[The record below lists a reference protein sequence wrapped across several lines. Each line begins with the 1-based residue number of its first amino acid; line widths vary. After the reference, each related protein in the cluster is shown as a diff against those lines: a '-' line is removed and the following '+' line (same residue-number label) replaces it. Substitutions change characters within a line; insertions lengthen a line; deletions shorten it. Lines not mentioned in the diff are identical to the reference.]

1 MEIDTDLYRFGP
13 HPDMP
18 GWSRWEIKAQDRF
31 NAVLGD
37 LAVRRDGDRALLRLF
52 PQQRHANLGNKV
64 HGGALLTFI
73 DVGLF
78 VAPLALGDAR
88 SPRGVTVE
96 LSTQFAGAADIDD
109 PIDLIVEVT
118 RETGRMIFLR
128 GTVEQR
134 DAMVASFMAIVR
146 KAAS

>member
-18 GWSRWEIKAQDRF
+18 GWSRWEIKARDRF

-37 LAVRRDGDRALLRLF
+37 LAVRRDGDRARLRLL
-52 PQQRHANLGNKV
+52 PQPSHANLGNKV

-78 VAPLALGDAR
+78 VAPLALGDER

-128 GTVEQR
+128 GAVEQR

>member
-1 MEIDTDLYRFGP
+1 
-13 HPDMP
+13 MP
-18 GWSRWEIKAQDRF
+18 GWSRWEIKDKTRF

-37 LAVRRDGDRALLRLF
+37 LAVRRDGDRALIRLF
-52 PQQRHANLGNKV
+52 PQANHANLGDKV
-64 HGGALLTFI
+64 HGGALLTLI

-96 LSTQFAGAADIDD
+96 LSTQFASAADIGS
-109 PIDLIVEVT
+109 PIDMIVEVT

-128 GTVEQR
+128 GTVEQAG
-134 DAMVASFMAIVR
+134 AMVAAFMGLIR
-146 KAAS
+146 KAAQ

>member
-37 LAVRRDGDRALLRLF
+37 IAVCRDGDRARLRLF
-52 PQQRHANLGNKV
+52 PQPRHANLGTKV

-88 SPRGVTVE
+88 APRGVTVE